1 MRALIMTGA
10 PVGGSVGQLFGD
22 IPSALVPLNGRPVLL
37 PIIQELIECGAK
49 DITIVIG
56 HQAQQVKDV
65 CQRYVSPNVAIR
77 FVEVD
82 PKISAGAALLYA
94 LSYFQPGDDVL
105 VNLGDTY
112 VPGLKGVLVPGSFVL
127 VADGIDDQSQWCTVK
142 LDTSGAICEFHNKSD
157 VDRAEL
163 VVAGVYRI
171 PSLPAH
177 ISLPLQLR
185 RPEISD
191 VLEACSQT
199 ISNYQAVKVTLWFD
213 VGHIDRYQVAKKR
226 LLEARSFN
234 SLHFDDFLGTV
245 TKRSELWEK
254 LDAEASWALALPQEL
269 QALSPRIIQ
278 FNKAGADTSITMEY
292 YGYPT
297 AAELWLYSSFS
308 SGALTSMARRLIEV
322 LERFRAY
329 PRDVAKSDFHD
340 MYRVKTEERIA
351 EAMRTSATLEAL
363 FKLDR
368 IILNGREV
376 PGWVTIWKALG
387 PKLDEL
393 YAPEDCCLIH
403 GDFCLS
409 NILYDIGGGIV
420 RVIDARGKWGKSNGG
435 DIKYDVAKL
444 RHSLNGLYDFIVNDL
459 FDCEFDGKSRLD
471 LRLAYDRRHKEVG
484 VAFDKM
490 VAEHFDLDKIKLIE
504 GLLFISMLPL
514 HANKPHRQ
522 LAMFATGI
530 DRLSSVAGLA

>member
-1 MRALIMTGA
+1 MRALVMTGA

-37 PIIQELIECGAK
+37 PIIQELLESGAT

-56 HQAQQVKDV
+56 HQSQQVKDV
-65 CQRYVSPNVAIR
+65 CQRFVSPTVSIR

-82 PKISAGAALLYA
+82 PKISAGAALLYS
-94 LSYFQPGDDVL
+94 LSYFHPGDDVL
-105 VNLGDTY
+105 INLGDTY
-112 VPGLKGVLVPGSFVL
+112 VPGLKAILHPGPFVL
-127 VADGIDDQSQWCTVK
+127 VADGIDDKSQWCTVQVEA
-142 LDTSGAICEFHNKSD
+142 SGAISAFFNKSE
-157 VDRAEL
+157 VDRSEL

-171 PSLPAH
+171 TSLPAH

-191 VLEACSQT
+191 VLEACST
-199 ISNYQAVKVTLWFD
+199 TGNAYQAVKVTLWFD

-234 SLHFDDFLGTV
+234 SLTFDDFLGTV
-245 TKRSELWEK
+245 TKHSEHWEK
-254 LDAEASWALALPQEL
+254 LEAEAAWALALPQEL

-278 FNKAGADTSITMEY
+278 FNRAAENTSITMEY

-308 SGALTSMARRLIEV
+308 SGALSSMARRLIEV

-329 PRDVAKSDFHD
+329 PREVTSSDFND
-340 MYRVKTEERIA
+340 MYRVKTEKRIVD
-351 EAMRTSATLEAL
+351 AMSGSTVLDTL
-363 FKLDR
+363 FKLET
-368 IILNGREV
+368 ITLNGRTL
-376 PGWVTIWKALG
+376 PGWPQLWAVLN
-387 PKLDEL
+387 PKIDEL
-393 YAPEDCCLIH
+393 YAPQDCSLIH

-420 RVIDARGKWGKSNGG
+420 RVIDARGKWGNADGG

-444 RHSLNGLYDFIVNDL
+444 RHSLCGMYDFIVNDL
-459 FDCEFDGKSRLD
+459 FDCEFDGQQQLDFRLI
-471 LRLAYDRRHKEVG
+471 YDRRHKEVG
-484 VAFDKM
+484 MVFDKM
-490 VAEHFDLDKIKLIE
+490 IAERFDLEKIKLIE

-514 HANKPHRQ
+514 HSNKPQRQ
-522 LAMFATGI
+522 LAMFATGM